1 MINNIE
7 RSLEM
12 FAVFLKDLRENPNQY
27 KEVNIQIDFVGK
39 AMSMKHRYNFIDYK
53 GDEIMEHKE
62 EIQEAMTS
70 LLIGCDIVNC
80 DEDDSEI
87 SFCFRNGDKN
97 NRKLIYVLC
106 FKNYEGYI

>member
-1 MINNIE
+1 MIGIIE

-12 FAVFLKDLRENPNQY
+12 FAVFLEGLKENSSQY
-27 KEVNIQIDFVGK
+27 KEVNIQIDFVGR

-97 NRKLIYVLC
+97 NRKLIYVFF
-106 FKNYEGYI
+106 FKN